1 MANTLFILQAA
12 ITVSGGHGEEET
24 PVPIPNTEVKLLS
37 ADGTALET
45 GWESRSPPG
54 FNFKP
59 LFFRRGFL
67 FMRFQVSAFL
77 FLLPDT

>member
-1 MANTLFILQAA
+1 MAITLFILQAA

-54 FNFKP
+54 FILKP
-59 LFFRRGFL
+59 LSSGG
-67 FMRFQVSAFL
+67 AFY
-77 FLLPDT
+77 F